1 MNEKPIKKVL
11 KNKEIMHSKDLE
23 LFLNLLRS
31 TEEQSNIHFENVD
44 KCNNEQN
51 NIVHDFEEGPTYQE
65 RGKLGTRLTN
75 LRYERRVSK
84 DTVEL
89 TRDIVQFCKD
99 NKAFIDKLKRLLG
112 DLRKREN
119 ELENRVYRRR

>member
-1 MNEKPIKKVL
+1 
-11 KNKEIMHSKDLE
+11 MHSKDLE

-65 RGKLGTRLTN
+65 RGKLGTR
-75 LRYERRVSK
+75 
-84 DTVEL
+84 
-89 TRDIVQFCKD
+89 
-99 NKAFIDKLKRLLG
+99 
-112 DLRKREN
+112 
-119 ELENRVYRRR
+119 

>member
-1 MNEKPIKKVL
+1 MK
-11 KNKEIMHSKDLE
+11 
-23 LFLNLLRS
+23 
-31 TEEQSNIHFENVD
+31 NVD

-119 ELENRVYRRR
+119 ELEK